1 MHRVRKLT
9 ARIREGE
16 RGANAVLIA
25 LLMVPMMGF
34 AAIAV
39 DIGAQ
44 HAERAQLQQG
54 ADAAALAAA
63 KMCAEDEAAC
73 TTGTVEATGNSL
85 IEQNFG
91 TPVGG
96 TAEVPPGDLNL
107 AENWVRVSAAAE
119 FPHFFASLFD
129 SDDDPS
135 HSSVRASAIAEWG
148 TPDEGSTIPLAVAEC
163 ELSKHFDPG
172 TETTGDPFIL
182 LLIGPGSSPKKPA
195 ECAPGYPGGFGWL
208 EGDDVNGDGTPDCE
222 VIVEVDVPEAGVPGS
237 SDTKAGGCPDDYLA
251 KLLGKTILIPL
262 YDSYTAGSGG
272 SKGSYMISRFAAF
285 YVTGFHVAS
294 GKCEAPG
301 VKTGSDCYLPGE
313 SKSPGFK
320 GGEFGLQGY
329 FVRYVAIG
337 EDFDLGDGSPD
348 GGLTVARLIG

>member
-1 MHRVRKLT
+1 MQRLKAT
-9 ARIREGE
+9 FAKIRRDE

-25 LLMVPMMGF
+25 LLLVPMMGF

-39 DIGAQ
+39 DLSAQ
-44 HAERAQLQQG
+44 HAERAQLQEG

-63 KMCAEDEAAC
+63 RMCAEDESIC
-73 TTGTVEATGNSL
+73 TTASAAGAGNAL
-85 IEQNFG
+85 IEQNAG
-91 TPVGG
+91 TPVVG
-96 TAEVPPGDLNL
+96 TAEVEDLDL
-107 AENWVRVSAAAE
+107 ANNVITIAAAAE
-119 FPHFFASLFD
+119 FPHFFASLID
-129 SDDDPS
+129 GDEDPQ
-135 HSSVRASAIAEWG
+135 HSNVRARATAEWG

-172 TETTGDPFIL
+172 TETSGDPFIL
-182 LLIGPGSSPKKPA
+182 LLIGPGGGAKKPA
-195 ECAPGYPGGFGWL
+195 DCAPGYPGGFGWL

-222 VIVEVDVPEAGVPGS
+222 VIVEVGVPEEGVPGS
-237 SDTKAGGCPDDYLA
+237 SDTKAGGCPDDYIS
-251 KLLGKTILIPL
+251 KLLGKTVLIPL
-262 YDSYTAGSGG
+262 YDSYTPGSGG
-272 SKGSYMISRFAAF
+272 SGGSYMISRFAAF
-285 YVTGFHVAS
+285 KVTGYHVAS

-337 EDFDLGDGSPD
+337 EEFDLGDGSPD